1 MNTVIHY
8 RDGKAVPGVSP
19 RLALL
24 VLTLSQGLLTNLA
37 WAEQSSTGSFDPQTL
52 LQRGIDP
59 ELASL
64 LMQTPRFT
72 QGRHALNLT
81 VNGQRRGRVD
91 VSVDQHG
98 ATCFDPPLLD
108 AAQLVTPSSGPAEES
123 SCYAFLE
130 QYPQTVVEHDP
141 ANLSLNLV
149 VPTQTLRPLTQDI
162 SGYQT
167 GGFAALLNYDV
178 TGLYNHYRNDSSR
191 FGSANTEVGFNAG
204 DWIVRSRQVQTWQ
217 DSRSSTTHLDAYAQ
231 RTFASH
237 QAVLQAGQINLY
249 NPVLAGAPITGVQ
262 VLTEQALQDQNQGA
276 TINGIANGPAQV
288 EVRQNGALIH
298 STVVPAGPFSLS
310 NVPRLNGRSDV
321 EVTVKESTGEER
333 RFTVP
338 AAMLGLGLARARL
351 LGGGRAGAQY
361 RRRPGR
367 RTLGAERRLER
378 RAASAAQLR
387 QRAVGGRGLSLGGPE
402 PGPVAAAGQSGAS
415 GRGRLRSLA
424 AHPGTRGADR
434 PVVVAQTE

>member
-149 VPTQTLRPLTQDI
+149 VPTQALRPLTQDI

-217 DSRSSTTHLDAYAQ
+217 D
-231 RTFASH
+231 
-237 QAVLQAGQINLY
+237 
-249 NPVLAGAPITGVQ
+249 TGMIRP
-262 VLTEQALQDQNQGA
+262 LTL
-276 TINGIANGPAQV
+276 
-288 EVRQNGALIH
+288 R
-298 STVVPAGPFSLS
+298 
-310 NVPRLNGRSDV
+310 
-321 EVTVKESTGEER
+321 STG
-333 RFTVP
+333 
-338 AAMLGLGLARARL
+338 
-351 LGGGRAGAQY
+351 
-361 RRRPGR
+361 
-367 RTLGAERRLER
+367 
-378 RAASAAQLR
+378 
-387 QRAVGGRGLSLGGPE
+387 
-402 PGPVAAAGQSGAS
+402 AAACAGWLNN
-415 GRGRLRSLA
+415 R
-424 AHPGTRGADR
+424 GTRIR
-434 PVVVAQTE
+434 